1 MTETLREAPPSDAE
15 ARKHRGTL
23 RNARVVDSMGTMRV
37 GDNAERSD
45 AEERRLM
52 IDLDGG
58 STR

>member
-1 MTETLREAPPSDAE
+1 MTETLRAVPPSDAK

-23 RNARVVDSMGTMRV
+23 RNARVVDSMGTM
-37 GDNAERSD
+37 
-45 AEERRLM
+45 